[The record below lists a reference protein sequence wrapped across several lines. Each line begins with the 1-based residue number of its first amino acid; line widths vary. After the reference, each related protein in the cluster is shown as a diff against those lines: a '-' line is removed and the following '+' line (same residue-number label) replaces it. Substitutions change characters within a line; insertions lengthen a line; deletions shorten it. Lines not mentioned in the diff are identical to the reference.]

1 MPTDSQSEKYMALSH
16 SYIRQ
21 AEEELGRDD
30 VLQAGEK
37 AWGAVS
43 TATKAVA
50 EDRGWFHGHH
60 NLTHEALFWLAD
72 ESGIAKLKEAFAV
85 VDHLHRNFYEN
96 VLTEEEVAEGLE
108 RARFILQEVEALR
121 ATLPESCKFVPTSNR
136 QRQRWENLTGRK
148 WDDH

>member
-1 MPTDSQSEKYMALSH
+1 MATDSQSEKYMALSH
-16 SYIRQ
+16 SYIQQ
-21 AEEELGRDD
+21 AEEELRRDD
-30 VLQAGEK
+30 LLQAGEK

-43 TATKAVA
+43 TAIKAVA

-85 VDHLHRNFYEN
+85 VDQLHRNFYEN
-96 VLTEEEVAEGLE
+96 VLTEDEVAEGLE
-108 RARFILQEVEALR
+108 RARFILHEVEALR
-121 ATLPESCKFVPTSNR
+121 ATSPGTHKFVPTSNR

-148 WDDH
+148 WGEP